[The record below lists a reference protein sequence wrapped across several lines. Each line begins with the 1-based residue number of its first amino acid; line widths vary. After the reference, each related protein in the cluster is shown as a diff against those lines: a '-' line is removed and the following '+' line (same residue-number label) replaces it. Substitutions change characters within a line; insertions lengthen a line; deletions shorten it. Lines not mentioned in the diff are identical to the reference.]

1 MQELWPWLRKSIR
14 ERWEPSGEALVTA
27 AGESRG
33 TVDGAVGKAC
43 HAGRS
48 VCPPGPAHL
57 HFGQLTSMVVPRVM
71 MVLVVAA

>member
-1 MQELWPWLRKSIR
+1 M
-14 ERWEPSGEALVTA
+14 TA

-71 MVLVVAA
+71 MALVVAAQPKFSIAMRLAPSGKQEGLF